1 MIPMLSLQGA
11 AAILSN
17 LLTLI
22 CVFKYKYLR
31 TSPHILIGSLA
42 LNDFLHGF
50 SILLRA
56 VHKSLCLTG
65 YTIDMI
71 TTAIQ
76 FMTYSL
82 MAFERRQSLHSL
94 LHNKTKWTIKKTLVL
109 VLISWALGIVC
120 VVTMIQIAEIP
131 PGVACEELDRYLP
144 KWYINIFLG
153 FTIFA
158 SLLTVINYG
167 SIGLMICSSNH
178 QVTSHMPFTMQQ
190 LQRRKSNIRIAKMV
204 AMVFGV
210 FFALYCPVSVTLV
223 LIDAASPAWFR
234 VLYYISPIIYQTN
247 FWINPFIYARRDE
260 KFKKAFKMLLPGCFC
275 SNAVGPGPMVNH
287 IEMN

>member
-1 MIPMLSLQGA
+1 MERWLGYLMIPMFFLQGTG
-11 AAILSN
+11 AILSN
-17 LLTLI
+17 ILTLI
-22 CVFKYKYLR
+22 CVFKYKFLR
-31 TSPHILIGSLA
+31 TSSHILIGSLA

-50 SILLRA
+50 SLLLHA

-94 LHNKTKWTIKKTLVL
+94 LHNKTKWTIKKTSIL
-109 VLISWALGIVC
+109 VLISWALGIAGMVA
-120 VVTMIQIAEIP
+120 MIQIAEIP
-131 PGVACEELDRYLP
+131 PGVACEELDANLP
-144 KWYINIFLG
+144 KWYVNIFLG
-153 FTIFA
+153 VILLT

-167 SIGLMICSSNH
+167 SIGLMIRSSNH
-178 QVTSHMPFTMQQ
+178 QGTSNMSLTMQQ
-190 LQRRKSNIRIAKMV
+190 LHRRKSNIRIAKMM

-210 FFALYCPVSVTLV
+210 FFVLYCPVTVTSV
-223 LIDAASPAWFR
+223 LIDAASPTWFR
-234 VLYYISPIIYQTN
+234 ILYYISII
-247 FWINPFIYARRDE
+247 FH
-260 KFKKAFKMLLPGCFC
+260 
-275 SNAVGPGPMVNH
+275 SNAVGPAPIVNH